1 MTDYLLFNVTNQ
13 TLFPLQIA
21 SPATYGSDWQKPT
34 PVSETNIEPGASA
47 MLGVISEPG
56 KLDSA
61 HYDWLYLNWLLFN
74 PVTSSSP
81 PTQLQTFG
89 KASTDANP
97 FHTGLDQWGLIGLYN
112 KNSDSDT
119 PMPCGGTPAMVVS
132 TPAALEFY
140 FSGAETAAR
149 LLAQQSAFAPAVEE

>member
-81 PTQLQTFG
+81 RRSCRLSAKPAPTQTHFIRG
-89 KASTDANP
+89 S
-97 FHTGLDQWGLIGLYN
+97 I
-112 KNSDSDT
+112 
-119 PMPCGGTPAMVVS
+119 
-132 TPAALEFY
+132 
-140 FSGAETAAR
+140 SGA
-149 LLAQQSAFAPAVEE
+149 